1 MRRVGLAVTVEA
13 HPDGRP
19 GAVVYRHRRLVL
31 RWLKR
36 WRSKGRWFLGEGPRA
51 YWWVEVEG
59 GLTLEVY
66 HQEGSGLWV
75 LTRILD

>member
-1 MRRVGLAVTVEA
+1 MRRVGRAVAVES

-19 GAVVYRHRRLVL
+19 RAVVYRRRREVL
-31 RWLKR
+31 RYVRR
-36 WRSKGRWFLGEGPRA
+36 WRSKGRWVLGEGPRA

-59 GLTLEVY
+59 GLTLEIY